1 MRFLVLLL
9 REIEEW
15 KRDLQLPKADFQFAL
30 RASQHFSLGMAPYGT
45 LLLNFKPA

>member
-30 RASQHFSLGMAPYGT
+30 RASQHFSLGMAPYGN